1 MRIRRLGWAG
11 IELEADGQTALIDV
25 LQDVTPLAAFV
36 GEPRDSL
43 PPPTPEAS
51 VALVT
56 HLHSDHCDPSAIA
69 AALAPDGVLL
79 RPAPSTADDFIEDA
93 ALIAAEEG
101 LAAVD
106 VPTRMVEPWQTL
118 AVGPFEITA
127 LPAADGLGD
136 PQISWIVAADGQ
148 RVAHFGDTLFHG
160 WWWRF
165 ALRYGP
171 FDVVFLPVNGA
182 VVNFPHRQPP
192 SPLPADLDPRQAA
205 VAAAALGAREAV
217 PIHHTTLHH
226 PPIYAEVDAPVGTF
240 VAEAAERG
248 VATRVLEP
256 GEGFELSVKEGRSA
270 A

>member
-93 ALIAAEEG
+93 ALIPAEKG

-106 VPTRMVEPWQTL
+106 VASRIVEPWQTL